1 MRKQRQ
7 YECVGYTVESTSF
20 VEIEFKM
27 RNRIDSVKV
36 EAQKEKDRLKREA
49 EEQAKRIEEEQ
60 RMDNDKE
67 ISLVC

>member
-1 MRKQRQ
+1 M
-7 YECVGYTVESTSF
+7 TTT
-20 VEIEFKM
+20 
-27 RNRIDSVKV
+27 IDSMKV